1 MRSAKLT
8 ITPKTLPRLN
18 AVYDVNILTHSIKCL
33 LCICAMKNENCQNLP
48 LLDKRLQLKAP
59 QTRNTKNPP

>member
-1 MRSAKLT
+1 MRSAKLA

-18 AVYDVNILTHSIKCL
+18 AVYDFNILTHSIKCL
-33 LCICAMKNENCQNLP
+33 LCICAMQNENCQNLP